1 MRAHVHATLAAA
13 FALLLAIAA
22 SPACSNN
29 QASCSAPSSGTFHV
43 TLAYSQ
49 TIPVDLFCDGGGIDA
64 SACGARPHV
73 LDGASWTV
81 TVNGG
86 SASIASSSGTWS
98 CTATPPRSAPG
109 EQPDGSSQA
118 GTGCYVLLECGV
130 QAVGDAGAAPVQ
142 VQVQILTQSQTD
154 VLALVHDESSDCC
167 TDEYT
172 GAWH

>member
-1 MRAHVHATLAAA
+1 MRAHVHAAVAAVVV
-13 FALLLAIAA
+13 ALLALA
-22 SPACSNN
+22 ACSNN
-29 QASCSAPSSGTFHV
+29 QPSCSAPSSGTFHV

-64 SACGARPHV
+64 SACGARAHV

-86 SASIASSSGTWS
+86 SASVASSSGTWS

-118 GTGCYVLLECGV
+118 GTGCYLLLECAL
-130 QAVGDAGAAPVQ
+130 QAAGDAGAAQ